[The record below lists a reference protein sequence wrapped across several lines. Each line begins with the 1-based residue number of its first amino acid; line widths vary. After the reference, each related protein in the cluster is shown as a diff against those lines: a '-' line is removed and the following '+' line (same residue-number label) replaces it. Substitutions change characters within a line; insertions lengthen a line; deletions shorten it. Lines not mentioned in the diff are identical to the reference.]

1 MSILI
6 NAFRSHRPLTRSCIP
21 KRQGGAATL
30 VVTIVLMI
38 AIFLSTAYMGD
49 VVVSSL
55 QISANEKRSKEAFHA
70 AQAGID
76 HGFAYMQ
83 ANVAAASAALTSPAG
98 AAVTYAVSVVNSDDV
113 VTIDSTGVSPDGSVQ
128 RTLSVRIGALPSTT
142 APPDVPIVAKGFVN
156 MGGNV
161 TVTNNENDLTI
172 WSGEDLTIGTSGGTS
187 FETRINI
194 DGNRDQVS
202 TSKSTRGSDVAENDR
217 NLLDADPADFLEA
230 FFGEGFDSLAK
241 IGAGAPKVD
250 LDAGEKFYK
259 SNTGTYFWD
268 GDLDIGTNDVTSSTL
283 DASVDFDDY
292 NPSVTTAYNGTDYLS
307 GNHKI
312 IGTPDD
318 PVILVVDGTF
328 ELGGSVIIF
337 GTVVAD
343 KVIKNGSG
351 TTEIY
356 GGIISLSEVEVS
368 AGGLEVKMDSIVNDN
383 NTQPPGWGVVSSTW
397 KDW

>member
-1 MSILI
+1 MLILTDI
-6 NAFRSHRPLTRSCIP
+6 TKSQLPLTKSDVA
-21 KRQGGAATL
+21 KKQDGAATL

-38 AIFLSTAYMGD
+38 AVFLSTAYMGE

-55 QISANEKRSKEAFHA
+55 QISANEKRGKEAFHA

-83 ANVAAASAALTSPAG
+83 ANIAAASAALTSPTG
-98 AAVTYAVSVVNSDDV
+98 AAVSYAVNVVNSDDV
-113 VTIDSTGVSPDGSVQ
+113 VTIDSTGVSPDGSVE

-217 NLLDADPADFLEA
+217 TLLNAYPEDFLEA
-230 FFGEGFDSLAK
+230 FFGEGFRKLSDFD
-241 IGAGAPKVD
+241 AGKRLD
-250 LDAGEKFYK
+250 LDAGDKFSK
-259 SNTGTYFWD
+259 TDTGIHYFPS
-268 GDLDIGTNDVTSSTL
+268 DLDIGTNDVTSSVL
-283 DASVDFDDY
+283 DPSKDFDSY
-292 NPSVTTAYNGTDYLS
+292 NPSTTTAYNGTDYLS

-312 IGTPDD
+312 IGTPDA
-318 PVILVVDGTF
+318 PVILVVNGTF

-356 GGIISLSEVEVS
+356 GGIISLNEVEVS

-383 NTQPPGWGVVSSTW
+383 NTLPPGWGVVSSTW